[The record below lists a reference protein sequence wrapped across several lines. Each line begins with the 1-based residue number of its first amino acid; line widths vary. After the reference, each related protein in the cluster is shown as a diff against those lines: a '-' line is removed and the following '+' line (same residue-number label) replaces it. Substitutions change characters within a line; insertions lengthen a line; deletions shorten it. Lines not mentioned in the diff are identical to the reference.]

1 MKILSFGGGVQTCTM
16 VAMCANGDLPKP
28 DAIIFSDPGWESRLT
43 YEYIK
48 EFEVYMNK
56 NGMELITTNNG
67 NIRHDLEHRGKRI
80 VSLPLYTEAGFNESF
95 DDETQEMVS
104 IWSSGGMLRRQCT
117 SEYKIVPVQKK
128 IRELCGMKYRQWM
141 PRKVVHDL
149 WLGISTDEATRMK
162 PSRIKWLKNCYPLID
177 ANMNRQDC
185 LQYLATRGIPIPPKS
200 ACIGCPFHDN
210 AYWKDMKKKRPD
222 EFEDA
227 CKVDEMVRTF
237 SVSLQRKTFLHNSK
251 KPLREVN
258 FDDGQQDFF
267 DNECEGHCGL

>member
-1 MKILSFGGGVQTCTM
+1 VGDEMKVLSFGGGVQTCTM

-48 EFEVYMNK
+48 EFEIYMNK
-56 NGMELITTNNG
+56 HGMKLITTKNG
-67 NIRHDLEHRGKRI
+67 NIRHDLEHKGKRF
-80 VSLPLYTEAGFNESF
+80 VSLPLYSHPN
-95 DDETQEMVS
+95 
-104 IWSSGGMLRRQCT
+104 GMLRRQCT

-141 PRKVVHDL
+141 PRNEVHDL

-185 LQYLATRGIPIPPKS
+185 LRYLTTRGIPIPPKS

-210 AYWKDMKKKRPD
+210 HYWKEMKKNRPD
-222 EFEDA
+222 EFDDA
-227 CKVDEMVRTF
+227 CKVDDMVRTF
-237 SVSLQRKTFLHNSK
+237 SVSMKNKTFLHNSR